1 MRETRIQIGN
11 RVLELIAMRTSL
23 LLVLAAILSCNFT
36 SQVAA
41 YPRSAQSAGDSTAR
55 KEVLDASEAVDR
67 AMVDKNMSVMAS
79 LLSDELEYTNQFGEV
94 LTKAQWLD
102 NIGSEKLKHVTFDH
116 KVANLHIYGDAAVL
130 TGISHT
136 IFEYKGAV
144 STTPR
149 RFTRFFVKQDGK
161 WLLVGQHVT
170 AIAER

>member
-1 MRETRIQIGN
+1 
-11 RVLELIAMRTSL
+11 VRTLL
-23 LLVLAAILSCNFT
+23 LLVLAVMLSWNFT
-36 SQVAA
+36 MSVEAQAQPA
-41 YPRSAQSAGDSTAR
+41 QNTGESAAR
-55 KEVLDASEAVDR
+55 KEVLEASEAVDR
-67 AMVDKNMSVMAS
+67 AMLDKNMSVMAA

-116 KVANLHIYGDAAVL
+116 KVADLHIYGDAAVL

-144 STTPR
+144 SKTPR
-149 RFTRFFVKQDGK
+149 RFTRFFVKQGGK

>member
-1 MRETRIQIGN
+1 MRETEVG
-11 RVLELIAMRTSL
+11 RVKELMAMRTPL
-23 LLVLAAILSCNFT
+23 LLVLAVMLSCNFT
-36 SQVAA
+36 MLVEAH
-41 YPRSAQSAGDSTAR
+41 PRPAQNAGESAAR

-67 AMVDKNMSVMAS
+67 AMLDKNMSVMAS

-144 STTPR
+144 SKTPR
-149 RFTRFFVKQDGK
+149 RFTRFFVKQGGK

>member
-1 MRETRIQIGN
+1 
-11 RVLELIAMRTSL
+11 MRTSL
-23 LLVLAAILSCNFT
+23 LLAFAVMLSCNFT
-36 SQVAA
+36 SPVEAHPQ
-41 YPRSAQSAGDSTAR
+41 PSQSAGDSAAR

-67 AMVDKNMSVMAS
+67 AMVDRDMSVMAS

-102 NIGSEKLKHVTFDH
+102 NIGSEKLMHVTFDH

-136 IFEYKGAV
+136 IFEYKGSA
-144 STTPR
+144 SKTPR
-149 RFTRFFVKQDGK
+149 RFTRFFVKRDGK